1 MSKCIN
7 PQQIRNKTTGKL
19 HIVRCRKCSNCQR
32 EAKLKDIERITD
44 EAKYYKYSIMLTL
57 TYNNFMI
64 PTKDLYHSKIVFT
77 DNKVYRVRNN
87 LSRQEINDIKNYI
100 INYETIKN
108 NIKYINYFVKSIANE
123 EIKDLIKKVFKR
135 EYDEYFIKERGQ
147 KLYYALINKYATLS
161 FKDLKDY
168 IDKIKDNNDKNY
180 KIDFK
185 YFFAGEYPNLKYNRA
200 RPHYHGLILTNNLK
214 ILDLLLRKWYY
225 GNIAIGRG
233 DKELDL
239 KPNEQKQEYR
249 RFFRAKNIL
258 TGQYEYRDGLNM
270 IVRPITI
277 EGNTENEED
286 IERIKYY
293 IENEHTNLKNKNDN
307 QNDKIAKY
315 IASYVS
321 KKRDAENEEKHNY
334 NKLHFIKIKNY
345 KDLSKKQRAKIFRFI
360 KKYETK
366 AKNENIKLTWKQEPF
381 IYKSQKLGYRFVE
394 KNIKELIKNKFKRAY
409 YDKNNNY
416 KLRRVNNA
424 YINYAKKIYNSEYIK
439 RIINQ
444 DTADFKL
451 EDIKKFTKENK
462 LNLIEINENVRL
474 NKDINKY
481 QADYDKALEYINSY
495 SSVDEQIENISKIK
509 AIRDIDKELKQK
521 GLNYN
526 SITVLL
532 GKLHKKIKDFVD
544 FETFIKSELN
554 IIEIE
559 AKKSIS
565 NFVWKDKTIKRKD
578 KNNKIKELYSKI
590 KNDILK
596 AKENKIKNNIYVV
609 NNYDK
614 SVDFVYCSI
623 ESELLNIELKKQVII
638 LNYKED
644 KKRKELFG
652 ETEYRDFEKSIENQS
667 VQNEYELTI
676 DFKEL
681 TEKDF
686 KKLKKK
692 NDLIDLKKYVNNYL
706 CLSKID
712 FNNNYCESLKNN
724 VCCFKNE
731 ICDYAEVLNKN
742 NVEYWESD
750 REYGKIEKAKL
761 FVDDITF
768 KDFNK
773 LCNNLMG
780 KVSHNIDYD
789 IKPEYLKNRTISTLG
804 LEGSIKDEPKKEY
817 KGDKEYWNNYKEITE
832 QEKKDLLS
840 RKDIQKYI
848 NTET

>member
-7 PQQIRNKTTGKL
+7 PQQVRNKTTGKL

-57 TYNNFMI
+57 TYSNEMI
-64 PTKDLYHSKIVFT
+64 NLIDLYNKKIVFT

-87 LSRQEINDIKNYI
+87 LSIREINDIKNYI
-100 INYETIKN
+100 INYEMIKN
-108 NIKYINYFVKSIANE
+108 NIEYISYFVESIANE

-135 EYDEYFIKERGQ
+135 DYDEYFIKERGR
-147 KLYYALINKYATLS
+147 KLYNALINKYATLS
-161 FKDLKDY
+161 FKDLKKY
-168 IDKIKDNNDKNY
+168 IDNINRNNNKNY
-180 KIDFK
+180 NIDFK

-200 RPHYHGLILTNNLK
+200 RPHYHGLILTNDLK
-214 ILDLLLRKWYY
+214 ILDLLLRNWYF
-225 GNIAIGRG
+225 GNIAVGRG
-233 DKELDL
+233 DNEIDL
-239 KPNEQKQEYR
+239 KPESQKKEYK
-249 RFFRAKNIL
+249 RFFKRKNII
-258 TGQYEYRDGLNM
+258 TGEYEYVDGLNM
-270 IVRPITI
+270 IVRPVKVFD
-277 EGNTENEED
+277 NSENEED
-286 IERIKYY
+286 IERIKYF
-293 IENEHTNLKNKNDN
+293 IENGHIDLENKSENKNTM
-307 QNDKIAKY
+307 IAKY

-334 NKLHFIKIKNY
+334 NKLHFIKIENY

-394 KNIKELIKNKFKRAY
+394 ENIKELIKNKFKRGY

-424 YINYAKKIYNSEYIK
+424 YIEYAKKLYNSEYIK
-439 RIINQ
+439 RIINK

-451 EDIKKFTKENK
+451 NDIKKFADENK
-462 LNLIEINENVRL
+462 LNLVEVNENVRL
-474 NKDINKY
+474 SKDIDKY
-481 QADYDKALEYINSY
+481 QVDYDKALEYINSY
-495 SSVDEQIENISKIK
+495 SSVDEQRENILKIK
-509 AIRDIDKELKQK
+509 AIRDIDEELKQK

-590 KNDILK
+590 ENDILK

-614 SVDFVYCSI
+614 SVDFIYCSI

-638 LNYKED
+638 LNYNSD

-667 VQNEYELTI
+667 LQNEYELKI

-681 TEKDF
+681 SEVDIE
-686 KKLKKK
+686 KLKKK

-724 VCCFKNE
+724 ICCFKNE
-731 ICDYAEVLNKN
+731 ICDYAKVLNKN
-742 NVEYWESD
+742 SVEYWESAKGY
-750 REYGKIEKAKL
+750 RKIEKAKL
-761 FVDDITF
+761 FIDDITF
-768 KDFNK
+768 EDFNK
-773 LCNNLMG
+773 LCDNLISRVKHNVNYDKEPEHYEKLKKLRGFG
-780 KVSHNIDYD
+780 KVSIVD
-789 IKPEYLKNRTISTLG
+789 
-804 LEGSIKDEPKKEY
+804 LETTNPRPLR
-817 KGDKEYWNNYKEITE
+817 NC
-832 QEKKDLLS
+832 
-840 RKDIQKYI
+840 
-848 NTET
+848 